1 MNLMIINELIKQK
14 GMTKYRLAKESKVP
28 HTTVLDICNGR
39 TSVAKSN
46 TLTTYRLAKAL
57 DVTVEDLIEYE
68 ARPSFEAFKS
78 SICHR
83 VKNLGDLNF
92 IIETLMLNKIRELY
106 DKKWFLESL
115 YLLAMVDYLCRE
127 NELPMCNEYD
137 DIRKMKFSKPV
148 YPTGVI
154 AMSICAG
161 NNEELEN
168 SVKYAIPEFIRFNI
182 VENEVRNVV

>member
-1 MNLMIINELIKQK
+1 MIINELLKQK

-39 TSVAKSN
+39 TSIAKSS

-57 DVTVEDLIEYE
+57 DVNVEYLIEHE

-78 SICHR
+78 SVCHSI
-83 VKNLGDLNF
+83 KNLGDLKF
-92 IIETLMLNKIRELY
+92 IIETLESNNIRELY
-106 DKKWFLESL
+106 KKKWYLESL

-127 NELPMCNEYD
+127 NELPLCNEYD
-137 DIRKMKFSKPV
+137 DIRKMKFSRPV
-148 YPTGVI
+148 YPTGII
-154 AMSICAG
+154 AMSICIG
-161 NNEELEN
+161 NDEVKEN
-168 SVKYAIPEFIRFNI
+168 SVKYAIPEFIKFNI